1 MAKFIT
7 YANGAT
13 EWRLQSISW
22 RIGKG
27 ISILR
32 LDVNFD
38 WDYRSVKGRRPH
50 PLEPRRNGG
59 WVQYSLYCILL
70 FNPWSLSGVSKSLY
84 WGISTLI
91 FFLYLLPPREGARLC
106 IYWDYYWVTINHP
119 NLSLHQTS
127 FPSSQARTR
136 VLSQSNHKT
145 SETLVTCNLE
155 WDSQYMSLKPCNFR
169 NSCNFEWDS
178 QYMSLKPY
186 IFWISCNL

>member
-50 PLEPRRNGG
+50 PLGPRRNGG
-59 WVQYSLYCILL
+59 RSNIH
-70 FNPWSLSGVSKSLY
+70 F
-84 WGISTLI
+84 IAFFFSTLDHCQG
-91 FFLYLLPPREGARLC
+91 PRGL
-106 IYWDYYWVTINHP
+106 
-119 NLSLHQTS
+119 
-127 FPSSQARTR
+127 
-136 VLSQSNHKT
+136 
-145 SETLVTCNLE
+145 
-155 WDSQYMSLKPCNFR
+155 
-169 NSCNFEWDS
+169 
-178 QYMSLKPY
+178 
-186 IFWISCNL
+186 